1 LSFLSKLTI
10 ILHESREYIFHHHF
24 SAKFTK
30 RRGEEFGEEMKKMN
44 QQLSF
49 DPFKIWK
56 EFYDKSESSFG
67 KMFDEAMHKEDFS
80 EWMGHFLNLYIQ
92 YQNMVKQSTEK
103 YLEAANFPSR
113 ADISNLAS
121 LIVNLESKVDDL
133 EDIVE
138 TGLKG
143 KSETTDVAKEINELK
158 SNMSNIEG
166 KLEKLLEL
174 VKKQGEQ
181 FSLVSNETASAQE
194 KDKEKKGKK

>member
-1 LSFLSKLTI
+1 MS
-10 ILHESREYIFHHHF
+10 
-24 SAKFTK
+24 
-30 RRGEEFGEEMKKMN
+30 

-56 EFYDKSESSFG
+56 EFYDKSESQFG

-80 EWMGHFLNLYIQ
+80 EWMGHILNLYIQ

-103 YLEAANFPSR
+103 YLEVANFPSR

-138 TGLKG
+138 TGLQE
-143 KSETTDVAKEINELK
+143 KSKATDVTKEINEIK
-158 SNMSNIEG
+158 SNMNKLDG

-181 FSLVSNETASAQE
+181 FALVSNETASTQ
-194 KDKEKKGKK
+194 EKKGRASSK